1 MAGRAGD
8 RPAIGGLRYGHG
20 VTLPP
25 SDPQTRPRLLPNLSA
40 TGRNAVVYAVTTLIA
55 LQVSCGLYLTAPEV
69 GSAALAMLVASLCGL
84 PLLAFGL
91 GFATIATW
99 GTPRRPPEGKT
110 QRWHAPRLGAVITF
124 GGVWLGWALLLL
136 VAALL

>member
-1 MAGRAGD
+1 M
-8 RPAIGGLRYGHG
+8 
-20 VTLPP
+20 
-25 SDPQTRPRLLPNLSA
+25 PNLSVA
-40 TGRNAVVYAVTTLIA
+40 GRNAVVYAAATLIA

-69 GSAALAMLVASLCGL
+69 GSAALAMLVTSLCGL

-91 GFATIATW
+91 GYATIATW
-99 GTPRRPPEGKT
+99 GTPRRPPEGT
-110 QRWHAPRLGAVITF
+110 TLRWHAPKLGGLMTF